1 MIEGEV
7 LKRYEL
13 SLDDILPQIMETI
26 IEVYG
31 ERHRKQIENNFKRAY
46 LNSYITYDRIKS
58 DYNKKLNLCR
68 TKISLDFLKKRCIV
82 SYNTNLDYTIWY
94 FIGKYRKTC
103 GGLKC
108 SETTR
113 KPETGNCFSA
123 MRLRRQSA
131 C

>member
-58 DYNKKLNLCR
+58 DYNRKADICCTKL
-68 TKISLDFLKKRCIV
+68 SLDFLKK
-82 SYNTNLDYTIWY
+82 
-94 FIGKYRKTC
+94 IGEKIDPEEEKKLKQMVLIIYQKNIKKY
-103 GGLKC
+103 
-108 SETTR
+108 
-113 KPETGNCFSA
+113 
-123 MRLRRQSA
+123 
-131 C
+131 

>member
-46 LNSYITYDRIKS
+46 LNSYITYD
-58 DYNKKLNLCR
+58 
-68 TKISLDFLKKRCIV
+68 
-82 SYNTNLDYTIWY
+82 
-94 FIGKYRKTC
+94 
-103 GGLKC
+103 
-108 SETTR
+108 
-113 KPETGNCFSA
+113 
-123 MRLRRQSA
+123 
-131 C
+131 